1 MAVFLYEI
9 TMKKILII
17 GASYLQLP
25 LIEKV
30 NQMGY
35 ESHVV
40 AWEEGAVG
48 KKVAFCFYPIS
59 IVEKEKILDLAKR
72 IKPIAVVSIASD
84 LANTTVNYV
93 ASHLGLV
100 SNQES
105 TVLYT
110 SDKYMMRQLLSSHGI
125 LCPEYQLLTAENGIL
140 DCRKIDYPLIVKPID
155 RSGSRG
161 VSLVY
166 EDSDLEKALD
176 LAFSESFLKKVLLE
190 QYIEGEEISVE
201 SISQQ
206 GKHQIL
212 AITDK
217 ITTGA
222 PHFVELGH
230 SEPSSLSF
238 DIQKKVENTTLKIL
252 NAVEM
257 SDGASHTEF
266 KITDRGDIYLIEI
279 GSRMGGDFI
288 GSDLVWYSTGFDFV
302 KAVIEVA
309 IGIPLMESIKMKKDV
324 AVIFFTKKIDYEF
337 FLANQPVKKIISKG
351 IFGDENMELKSSAD
365 RYSYI
370 IYYK

>member
-1 MAVFLYEI
+1 
-9 TMKKILII
+9 MKKILIV

-40 AWEEGAVG
+40 TWEEGAVG
-48 KKVAFCFYPIS
+48 KNIASYFYPIS

-72 IKPIAVVSIASD
+72 IKPAAVVSIASD
-84 LANTTVNYV
+84 LANITVNYV
-93 ASHLGLV
+93 ASHLGLI

-105 TVLYT
+105 TITYT
-110 SDKYMMRQLLSSHGI
+110 SNKYMMREILSSNGI
-125 LCPEYQLLTAENGIL
+125 LCPSFQLVTKNVDINFSDFLN
-140 DCRKIDYPLIVKPID
+140 PLIIKPID

-166 EDSDLEKALD
+166 QESDLQKALN
-176 LAFSESFLKKVLLE
+176 LAFSESFSHKVLIE
-190 QYIEGEEISVE
+190 QYIEGREVSVE
-201 SISQQ
+201 GLSQK

-230 SEPSSLSF
+230 SEPSSLSL
-238 DIQKKVENTTLKIL
+238 DVQQEIESITLRIL
-252 NAVEM
+252 NIVGM

-266 KITDRGDIYLIEI
+266 KITEKGEIYLIEI

-288 GSDLVWYSTGFDFV
+288 GSDLVLYSTGFDFV
-302 KAVIEVA
+302 KAVVEVA
-309 IGIPLMESIKMKKDV
+309 LGIPVIESKKVEKGV
-324 AVIFFTKKIDYEF
+324 AVTFFIDKNGYEE
-337 FLANQPVKKIISKG
+337 FLTNISPQNIISNG
-351 IFGDENMELKSSAD
+351 IFGIENSYLKSSAD
-365 RYSYI
+365 RCAYI
-370 IYYK
+370 IYFQ